1 MSDSEPTATE
11 TPGADDAGKMSFF
24 DHLTELRT
32 RIIWS
37 LIPSAVGL
45 AIAFYFTD
53 RIMVFLQRPLAN
65 LKTPPI
71 FLTPTEYFWTYM
83 KVAMITGVFI
93 AMPIILWNV
102 WAFVAPGL
110 HKHER
115 RYAAPF
121 VIAGSLLFL
130 GGGAFALLLVIPF
143 AVHRR
148 LHRLHHQVHA
158 GLRGGVR
165 AAGGDHAPVH
175 ARARDAPVPV
185 QESQVRGADQL
196 HHRGRPHPDPRHRQ
210 PDSDGGT
217 PLHPLRARHHLRAN
231 IREEEAG
238 EAGAHLREPH
248 RVSPLEFTS
257 LDLPGPVRRGIQDA
271 GFVATTAIQEA
282 ALPLALRGKDVAGQ
296 SQTGTGK
303 TAAFL
308 IAAFTRCLTHPAP
321 AGSGVTSPR
330 VLIIAPTRELVVQI
344 EADARLLGAHTGL
357 QILSVYGG
365 IDYNK
370 QRDALR
376 DGCDIL
382 VGTPGRLIDYLKQHI
397 WSPGKVEVL
406 VIDEADR
413 MFDMGFIADLRFIL
427 RRLPKPEKRQSFL
440 FSATLSFRVLEL
452 TWEFMNNPAQIS
464 ITPQQKTVE
473 KAEQVLYH
481 VGREEKFNLLLGLL
495 RREGGSRILI
505 FSNTREEARRL
516 EDRLSRNGWEAR
528 ALTGDVD
535 QKKRLKILNDFK
547 DGQLPILVATDV
559 ASRGLHIEGVSHV
572 VNWDM
577 PQDAEDYVHRIG
589 RTARAGAAGKAIS
602 LVDEAGALALEPIEK
617 FIAQKIQVDWAED
630 DLYLSEIKPTSE
642 ERRRYAE
649 EKRQRMAARGG
660 GRGGGPGRPGGGGGG
675 GRRDGRG
682 PSRGPRR

>member
-1 MSDSEPTATE
+1 
-11 TPGADDAGKMSFF
+11 
-24 DHLTELRT
+24 
-32 RIIWS
+32 
-37 LIPSAVGL
+37 
-45 AIAFYFTD
+45 
-53 RIMVFLQRPLAN
+53 
-65 LKTPPI
+65 
-71 FLTPTEYFWTYM
+71 
-83 KVAMITGVFI
+83 
-93 AMPIILWNV
+93 
-102 WAFVAPGL
+102 
-110 HKHER
+110 
-115 RYAAPF
+115 
-121 VIAGSLLFL
+121 
-130 GGGAFALLLVIPF
+130 
-143 AVHRR
+143 
-148 LHRLHHQVHA
+148 
-158 GLRGGVR
+158 
-165 AAGGDHAPVH
+165 
-175 ARARDAPVPV
+175 
-185 QESQVRGADQL
+185 
-196 HHRGRPHPDPRHRQ
+196 
-210 PDSDGGT
+210 
-217 PLHPLRARHHLRAN
+217 
-231 IREEEAG
+231 
-238 EAGAHLREPH
+238 
-248 RVSPLEFTS
+248 VSPLSFSS
-257 LDLPGPVRRGIQDA
+257 LDLPGPVRRGIEDA

-321 AGSGVTSPR
+321 ARSGPTAPR

-357 QILSVYGG
+357 RILSVYGG

-370 QRDALR
+370 QREELR
-376 DGCDIL
+376 EGCDVL
-382 VGTPGRLIDYLKQHI
+382 VGTPGRLIDYLKQHV
-397 WSPGKVEVL
+397 WSPGRVEVL

-452 TWEFMNNPAQIS
+452 TWEFMNNPSQIS

-495 RREGGSRILI
+495 KREGGSRILI

-516 EDRLSRNGWEAR
+516 EDRLGRNGWQAR

-630 DLYLSEIKPTSE
+630 ELYLPEIKPTSE

-660 GRGGGPGRPGGGGGG
+660 RGGGPGRPGGGGGG
-675 GRRDGRG
+675 RRDGRG
-682 PSRGPRR
+682 PGRGPRR

>member
-1 MSDSEPTATE
+1 M
-11 TPGADDAGKMSFF
+11 
-24 DHLTELRT
+24 
-32 RIIWS
+32 
-37 LIPSAVGL
+37 
-45 AIAFYFTD
+45 
-53 RIMVFLQRPLAN
+53 
-65 LKTPPI
+65 
-71 FLTPTEYFWTYM
+71 
-83 KVAMITGVFI
+83 
-93 AMPIILWNV
+93 
-102 WAFVAPGL
+102 
-110 HKHER
+110 
-115 RYAAPF
+115 
-121 VIAGSLLFL
+121 
-130 GGGAFALLLVIPF
+130 
-143 AVHRR
+143 
-148 LHRLHHQVHA
+148 
-158 GLRGGVR
+158 
-165 AAGGDHAPVH
+165 
-175 ARARDAPVPV
+175 
-185 QESQVRGADQL
+185 
-196 HHRGRPHPDPRHRQ
+196 
-210 PDSDGGT
+210 
-217 PLHPLRARHHLRAN
+217 
-231 IREEEAG
+231 
-238 EAGAHLREPH
+238 
-248 RVSPLEFTS
+248 SPLEFSS

-321 AGSGVTSPR
+321 ARVGVTSPR

-630 DLYLSEIKPTSE
+630 DLYLPEIKPTSE

-682 PSRGPRR
+682 PGRGPRR

>member
-1 MSDSEPTATE
+1 M
-11 TPGADDAGKMSFF
+11 
-24 DHLTELRT
+24 
-32 RIIWS
+32 
-37 LIPSAVGL
+37 
-45 AIAFYFTD
+45 
-53 RIMVFLQRPLAN
+53 
-65 LKTPPI
+65 
-71 FLTPTEYFWTYM
+71 
-83 KVAMITGVFI
+83 
-93 AMPIILWNV
+93 
-102 WAFVAPGL
+102 
-110 HKHER
+110 
-115 RYAAPF
+115 
-121 VIAGSLLFL
+121 
-130 GGGAFALLLVIPF
+130 
-143 AVHRR
+143 
-148 LHRLHHQVHA
+148 
-158 GLRGGVR
+158 
-165 AAGGDHAPVH
+165 
-175 ARARDAPVPV
+175 
-185 QESQVRGADQL
+185 
-196 HHRGRPHPDPRHRQ
+196 
-210 PDSDGGT
+210 
-217 PLHPLRARHHLRAN
+217 
-231 IREEEAG
+231 
-238 EAGAHLREPH
+238 
-248 RVSPLEFTS
+248 SPLEFTS

-321 AGSGVTSPR
+321 ARAGVTSPR

-357 QILSVYGG
+357 GILSVYGG

-630 DLYLSEIKPTSE
+630 DLYLPEIKPTSE

>member
-1 MSDSEPTATE
+1 MDFESLNLPEPV
-11 TPGADDAGKMSFF
+11 M
-24 DHLTELRT
+24 
-32 RIIWS
+32 
-37 LIPSAVGL
+37 
-45 AIAFYFTD
+45 
-53 RIMVFLQRPLAN
+53 
-65 LKTPPI
+65 
-71 FLTPTEYFWTYM
+71 
-83 KVAMITGVFI
+83 
-93 AMPIILWNV
+93 
-102 WAFVAPGL
+102 
-110 HKHER
+110 
-115 RYAAPF
+115 
-121 VIAGSLLFL
+121 
-130 GGGAFALLLVIPF
+130 
-143 AVHRR
+143 
-148 LHRLHHQVHA
+148 
-158 GLRGGVR
+158 RG
-165 AAGGDHAPVH
+165 
-175 ARARDAPVPV
+175 
-185 QESQVRGADQL
+185 
-196 HHRGRPHPDPRHRQ
+196 
-210 PDSDGGT
+210 
-217 PLHPLRARHHLRAN
+217 
-231 IREEEAG
+231 IRE
-238 EAGAHLREPH
+238 
-248 RVSPLEFTS
+248 
-257 LDLPGPVRRGIQDA
+257 A
-271 GFVATTAIQEA
+271 GFVTATPIQEA
-282 ALPLALRGKDVAGQ
+282 TLPLALRGKDVAGQ

-308 IAAFTRCLTHPAP
+308 ISAFTRLLREPERPGRPAN
-321 AGSGVTSPR
+321 APR
-330 VLIIAPTRELVVQI
+330 VLVIAPTRELVVQI
-344 EADARLLGAHTGL
+344 ESDARLLGRFTPFR
-357 QILSVYGG
+357 ILSVYGG
-365 IDYNK
+365 IDYAK

-376 DGCDIL
+376 EGCEIL
-382 VGTPGRLIDYLKQHI
+382 VGTPGRLIDYLKQHV
-397 WSPGKVEVL
+397 WSPRRVEVL
-406 VIDEADR
+406 VVDEADR

-516 EDRLSRNGWEAR
+516 EDRLGRNGWQAR

-547 DGQLPILVATDV
+547 EGQLPILVATDV

-572 VNWDM
+572 VNWDL

-630 DLYLSEIKPTSE
+630 ELYLPEIKPTSE

-660 GRGGGPGRPGGGGGG
+660 RGGGPGGPGRPGGGGGG
-675 GRRDGRG
+675 RRDGRG
-682 PSRGPRR
+682 HGRGPRR

>member
-1 MSDSEPTATE
+1 M
-11 TPGADDAGKMSFF
+11 
-24 DHLTELRT
+24 
-32 RIIWS
+32 
-37 LIPSAVGL
+37 
-45 AIAFYFTD
+45 
-53 RIMVFLQRPLAN
+53 
-65 LKTPPI
+65 
-71 FLTPTEYFWTYM
+71 
-83 KVAMITGVFI
+83 
-93 AMPIILWNV
+93 
-102 WAFVAPGL
+102 
-110 HKHER
+110 
-115 RYAAPF
+115 
-121 VIAGSLLFL
+121 
-130 GGGAFALLLVIPF
+130 
-143 AVHRR
+143 
-148 LHRLHHQVHA
+148 
-158 GLRGGVR
+158 
-165 AAGGDHAPVH
+165 
-175 ARARDAPVPV
+175 
-185 QESQVRGADQL
+185 
-196 HHRGRPHPDPRHRQ
+196 
-210 PDSDGGT
+210 
-217 PLHPLRARHHLRAN
+217 
-231 IREEEAG
+231 
-238 EAGAHLREPH
+238 
-248 RVSPLEFTS
+248 SPLEFTS

-321 AGSGVTSPR
+321 ARSGVTSPR

-572 VNWDM
+572 VNWDL
-577 PQDAEDYVHRIG
+577 PQD
-589 RTARAGAAGKAIS
+589 
-602 LVDEAGALALEPIEK
+602 AGALALEPIEK

-630 DLYLSEIKPTSE
+630 DLYLPEIKPTSE

-660 GRGGGPGRPGGGGGG
+660 GRGGGPGRPGGGG
-675 GRRDGRG
+675 RRDGRG

>member
-1 MSDSEPTATE
+1 
-11 TPGADDAGKMSFF
+11 
-24 DHLTELRT
+24 
-32 RIIWS
+32 
-37 LIPSAVGL
+37 
-45 AIAFYFTD
+45 
-53 RIMVFLQRPLAN
+53 
-65 LKTPPI
+65 
-71 FLTPTEYFWTYM
+71 
-83 KVAMITGVFI
+83 
-93 AMPIILWNV
+93 
-102 WAFVAPGL
+102 
-110 HKHER
+110 
-115 RYAAPF
+115 
-121 VIAGSLLFL
+121 
-130 GGGAFALLLVIPF
+130 
-143 AVHRR
+143 
-148 LHRLHHQVHA
+148 
-158 GLRGGVR
+158 
-165 AAGGDHAPVH
+165 
-175 ARARDAPVPV
+175 
-185 QESQVRGADQL
+185 
-196 HHRGRPHPDPRHRQ
+196 
-210 PDSDGGT
+210 
-217 PLHPLRARHHLRAN
+217 
-231 IREEEAG
+231 
-238 EAGAHLREPH
+238 
-248 RVSPLEFTS
+248 VSPLDFAS
-257 LDLPGPVRRGIQDA
+257 LDLPSPVRRGIQDA
-271 GFVATTAIQEA
+271 GFVAATPIQEA

-321 AGSGVTSPR
+321 PRTGVTSPR

-344 EADARLLGAHTGL
+344 ESDANLLGAHTGL
-357 QILSVYGG
+357 RILAVYGG

-376 DGCDIL
+376 EGCDVL
-382 VGTPGRLIDYLKQHI
+382 VGTPGRLIDYLKQHV
-397 WSPGKVEVL
+397 WSPGRVEVL

-427 RRLPKPEKRQSFL
+427 RRLPRPEKRQSFL

-452 TWEFMNNPAQIS
+452 TWEFMNNPTQIS

-495 RREGGSRILI
+495 KREGGSRILI

-516 EDRLSRNGWEAR
+516 EDRLGRNGWSAR

-547 DGQLPILVATDV
+547 EGQLPILVATDV

-572 VNWDM
+572 VNWDL

-617 FIAQKIQVDWAED
+617 FIAQKISVDWAGD
-630 DLYLSEIKPTSE
+630 DLFLPEIKPTSE

-660 GRGGGPGRPGGGGGG
+660 RAGGHGHAGGGGG

-682 PSRGPRR
+682 HGRGPRR